1 VAAVLKKLYKDEFNK
16 SNYRDISSFGWA
28 RQGMANGE
36 VRIFIA
42 RWREASIS
50 TDSELKDFI
59 TSQSGIDSSK
69 ATQIKVLDKFSYMN
83 LPEKEATL
91 IMQYFKKENGARPVV
106 VKAKENR
113 NSGWGYRGGWRSGW
127 GYRGWN
133 SGGGWYRGGNRW
145 GNRSGWGYRGGN
157 SRGWYR
163 GNSSR
168 SSSSGGGYKGNR

>member
-1 VAAVLKKLYKDEFNK
+1 MWSAEDVVAAVLKKLYKDEFNK

-91 IMQYFKKENGARPVV
+91 IMQYFKKENGARPVEETLDDDTEETQV
-106 VKAKENR
+106 EVQAQVEVIKEIDNFKKQ
-113 NSGWGYRGGWRSGW
+113 Y
-127 GYRGWN
+127 
-133 SGGGWYRGGNRW
+133 
-145 GNRSGWGYRGGN
+145 
-157 SRGWYR
+157 
-163 GNSSR
+163 SR
-168 SSSSGGGYKGNR
+168 SIAFFV